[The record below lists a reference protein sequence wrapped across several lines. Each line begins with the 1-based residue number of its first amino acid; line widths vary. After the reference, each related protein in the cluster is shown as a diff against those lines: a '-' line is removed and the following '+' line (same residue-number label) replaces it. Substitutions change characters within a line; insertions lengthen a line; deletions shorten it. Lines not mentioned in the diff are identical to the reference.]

1 MNEALMG
8 SLFRKTIYMII
19 LLYLNSALI
28 ILSNDVD
35 YEGWSTLDEL
45 WNEFLKS
52 SFFFSYPDATHGYI
66 Y

>member
-52 SFFFSYPDATHGYI
+52 SFFFPYPDATHGYV